1 MEVSLEAAPPEPWS
15 PDGIEIRP
23 MRTGEEQDAYHVH
36 QEAFEDTWEPIH
48 WSYEEW
54 THAYVEPSHFERGLW
69 FLAWDGPDPCG
80 VAICRRHSTAL
91 DLGWVAVLGVRRDW
105 RRRGIGHALLSYAF
119 DAFVRRRLARAGL
132 GVDSESPTGANAL
145 YEDVGMSSTSRFDIY
160 ERALA

>member
-1 MEVSLEAAPPEPWS
+1 
-15 PDGIEIRP
+15 
-23 MRTGEEQDAYHVH
+23 MRAGEEQVAYDVH

-54 THAYVEPSHFERGLW
+54 AHAYVEPPHFERGLW

-80 VAICRRHSTAL
+80 AAICRRHSTAL

-105 RRRGIGHALLSYAF
+105 RRRGIGHALLAQAF
-119 DAFVRRRLARAGL
+119 GAFAERGLARAGL
-132 GVDSESPTGANAL
+132 GVDSENPTGANAL

-160 ERALA
+160 ERILA